1 MYVSFQTS
9 CKAPSCELVAGLQL
23 VLITSEGSGNTHPLR
38 TNGLHFYV
46 EFLKN
51 CLGESQPFFGTI
63 KEKHQKCFLSSQYL
77 RFMFHCHRGA
87 ASDRSISSMILL
99 EFCDSF
105 LLSDRSAK
113 NMKYELT
120 LSSTPKMSHS
130 FFCLYLRTPYS
141 FNERKFVICNISYV
155 RLWLSALTPLVKLP
169 PHIHLTS
176 DGTSHYSPLVEKVDF
191 ILLESIWI
199 SPVFVVAENKFV
211 FVTLPGIDKSGS
223 NRLCSSSQRVYEN
236 EKETSCERSLP
247 DPYKSI
253 STVGGFERYSGKT
266 CTLLAKSEP
275 SYSGWILETSN
286 SILPASCR
294 KQGSDSKGIP
304 AVEVLHEEVFFLL
317 CFYILTRGND

>member
-1 MYVSFQTS
+1 MDVSFQTS
-9 CKAPSCELVAGLQL
+9 CKALSSELLAGLQL
-23 VLITSEGSGNTHPLR
+23 VLITPEGSGNTHPLR
-38 TNGLHFYV
+38 INGSYFYV

-51 CLGESQPFFGTI
+51 CLGESQPFFGRI
-63 KEKHQKCFLSSQYL
+63 KEEYQKCFLSAQYL
-77 RFMFHCHRGA
+77 HFMFHCHRGT

-99 EFCDSF
+99 EFCDSL

-113 NMKYELT
+113 HMEYELI

-130 FFCLYLRTPYS
+130 FSCLRTPYS

-155 RLWLSALTPLVKLP
+155 TLWLSALTPLVKLP
-169 PHIHLTS
+169 PHIHLIS
-176 DGTSHYSPLVEKVDF
+176 DGASHYSPLVEKVDF
-191 ILLESIWI
+191 IFLENFWI
-199 SPVFVVAENKFV
+199 SSVFVVAENKFV
-211 FVTLPGIDKSGS
+211 FVTLPGIDKSGL
-223 NRLCSSSQRVYEN
+223 NRLCSFSQRVYEN

-266 CTLLAKSEP
+266 CTLLAKSKP
-275 SYSGWILETSN
+275 SYSGWIMETSD

-304 AVEVLHEEVFFLL
+304 AVDVLQEEVFF
-317 CFYILTRGND
+317 CYVFIY